1 MREFDKSQGVT
12 NQKEFNIWA
21 DNISSNGSQSW
32 QKTVAESNKID
43 LKKLIEHTKF
53 SSLNSNVTLQRWKQE
68 HPFHLVDPSPWP
80 ILTSLVAYQCAISL
94 IIVFHNIKA
103 LHLPY
108 INFLY
113 TILPENFK
121 SIYLALVEQ
130 GIIATFGMFPL
141 IVVTLFSL
149 LFILT
154 CWFKDIVTE
163 ATYLGEHT
171 KAVQKNILF
180 AFALFI
186 SSEVMFFFGFFWA
199 YFHMALNPA
208 VSIGCSWPPLGIE
221 VLDIWEL
228 PFLNTVILLSSGVSV
243 TLAHRAITMP
253 LSFKTEKTSGT
264 LNSNIIPVEFNL
276 KQNVVNLDSKYKN
289 ITTFALSLTVLY
301 GFIFTGIQWYEYENA
316 PFALNDGVYGS
327 LFFILTGF
335 HGFHVC
341 IGILFLIVC
350 LLRNI
355 KDHFSPRHHIGFIC
369 AAWYWHFVDVVW
381 LFLFIVVYWW
391 GS

>member
-1 MREFDKSQGVT
+1 
-12 NQKEFNIWA
+12 
-21 DNISSNGSQSW
+21 
-32 QKTVAESNKID
+32 
-43 LKKLIEHTKF
+43 
-53 SSLNSNVTLQRWKQE
+53 
-68 HPFHLVDPSPWP
+68 
-80 ILTSLVAYQCAISL
+80 L

-186 SSEVMFFFGFFWA
+186 SSEVMFFFGFF
-199 YFHMALNPA
+199 
-208 VSIGCSWPPLGIE
+208 
-221 VLDIWEL
+221 
-228 PFLNTVILLSSGVSV
+228 
-243 TLAHRAITMP
+243 
-253 LSFKTEKTSGT
+253 
-264 LNSNIIPVEFNL
+264 
-276 KQNVVNLDSKYKN
+276 
-289 ITTFALSLTVLY
+289 
-301 GFIFTGIQWYEYENA
+301 
-316 PFALNDGVYGS
+316 
-327 LFFILTGF
+327 
-335 HGFHVC
+335 
-341 IGILFLIVC
+341 
-350 LLRNI
+350 
-355 KDHFSPRHHIGFIC
+355 
-369 AAWYWHFVDVVW
+369 
-381 LFLFIVVYWW
+381 
-391 GS
+391 

>member
-1 MREFDKSQGVT
+1 MREFNKIPTKVT
-12 NQKEFNIWA
+12 SPKEFSIWT
-21 DNISSNGSQSW
+21 DNASSIKGFQPW
-32 QKTVAESNKID
+32 QKSVTELSNIN
-43 LKKLIEHTKF
+43 LKGFMEHTKF
-53 SSLNSNVTLQRWKQE
+53 NVFTSDTNIKRWKQE

-108 INFLY
+108 ISFIY
-113 TILPENFK
+113 TLLPGSFK
-121 SIYLALVEQ
+121 SLYLSLVEQ

-141 IVVTLFSL
+141 IVITLFSL

-253 LSFKTEKTSGT
+253 LSFEKKIS
-264 LNSNIIPVEFNL
+264 NSSKLDINPLEFNL
-276 KQNVVNLDSKYKN
+276 NSDVVNLDSKYKN
-289 ITTFALSLTVLY
+289 
-301 GFIFTGIQWYEYENA
+301 
-316 PFALNDGVYGS
+316 
-327 LFFILTGF
+327 
-335 HGFHVC
+335 
-341 IGILFLIVC
+341 
-350 LLRNI
+350 NI
-355 KDHFSPRHHIGFIC
+355 M
-369 AAWYWHFVDVVW
+369 
-381 LFLFIVVYWW
+381 
-391 GS
+391 